1 MAPEAQQAFKD
12 RLEKLL
18 AEYALV
24 IEHFAISPIPFR
36 KSILDNEHD
45 SIHLELVAIPKSN

>member
-24 IEHFAISPIPFR
+24 IEHFALSAIPFR
-36 KSILDNEHD
+36 KSILDDEHD

>member
-18 AEYALV
+18 AEYALL

-36 KSILDNEHD
+36 KSILDNAHD